1 VPRQRPA
8 VEYRM
13 LLLRNV
19 AVSLV
24 LATTCGLQAQEL
36 FDASPGS
43 PLRFHPSDRAVLAD
57 DSSRSDFECQ
67 VVPQSPL
74 LGFDLKFTAGYV
86 VRVPARTVGSAGDSV
101 RILFRVKPA
110 GATRAPAVY
119 FRQNFDIPRVST
131 DGGTAAF
138 PGRFVI
144 GPGQYEIDW
153 LMRNKQGRV
162 CSAHWRAD
170 AHMPSRA
177 ALLAAAAP
185 TNLIRPYREHTFADE
200 PPVARATEAPGGLH
214 IALLVNLAPLD
225 RDRFKLTAHEIESLV
240 TMLRT
245 LHREPSLGLFS
256 LTAFHAYNR
265 QLVYTVERQPRL
277 DFAAFGRA
285 IESMPSGV
293 VDVDAL
299 ADEDGDELFLSS
311 LLNSAFDA
319 ARERPDAVVI
329 MGPKIDR
336 DAAISPELL
345 NIAARPGAVFQF
357 SFNRNPRSY
366 PWPGAI
372 EAALRP
378 HGLVHSN
385 VTRPQDF
392 SRALAGFLDA
402 MGASPAD
409 ARAEVAGPPAN

>member
-1 VPRQRPA
+1 MQ
-8 VEYRM
+8 
-13 LLLRNV
+13 LLRHI
-19 AVSLV
+19 SGPLV
-24 LATTCGLQAQEL
+24 LATICGLQAQEL

-43 PLRFHPSDRAVLAD
+43 RLRFHPSDRAVLAD
-57 DSSRSDFECQ
+57 NSDRSDFECQ
-67 VVPQSPL
+67 VQPQSPL

-110 GATRAPAVY
+110 GSPRAPAVY
-119 FRQNFDIPRVST
+119 FRQNFDLPKVSA
-131 DGGTAAF
+131 DSGTAAF
-138 PGRFVI
+138 PGRFVV

-153 LMRNKQGRV
+153 LMRNQQGRV
-162 CSAHWRAD
+162 CSAHWTAD
-170 AHMPSRA
+170 ARMPSRT

-185 TNLIRPYREHTFADE
+185 MNLIRPYREHTFADE
-200 PPVARATEAPGGLH
+200 PPVARATESPGGLH

-225 RDRFKLTAHEIESLV
+225 RNRFKLTAHEIESLV

-265 QLVYTVERQPRL
+265 QMVYTVERQPRL
-277 DFAAFGRA
+277 DFAALGKA
-285 IESMPSGV
+285 IESMSSGV

-299 ADEDGDELFLSS
+299 ADEDGDEHFLST
-311 LLNSAFDA
+311 LLNSTFDT

-345 NIAARPGAVFQF
+345 NIASQPGAIFQF

-372 EAALRP
+372 ESALRP
-378 HGLVHSN
+378 YGLVHSN
-385 VTRPQDF
+385 VARPQDF

-402 MGASPAD
+402 MGASPAN

>member
-1 VPRQRPA
+1 
-8 VEYRM
+8 M

>member
-1 VPRQRPA
+1 
-8 VEYRM
+8 M
-13 LLLRNV
+13 LLLRHV
-19 AVSLV
+19 ASFLV
-24 LATTCGLQAQEL
+24 LATICGLQAQEL

-57 DSSRSDFECQ
+57 DSNRSDFECQ

-86 VRVPARTVGSAGDSV
+86 VRVPARTVGAAGDSV

-110 GATRAPAVY
+110 GAARAPAVY
-119 FRQNFDIPRVST
+119 FRQNFDIPHVSA

-138 PGRFVI
+138 PGRFVV
-144 GPGQYEIDW
+144 GPGQYQIDW
-153 LMRNKQGRV
+153 LMRNQQGRV
-162 CSAHWRAD
+162 CSAHWTAD
-170 AHMPSRA
+170 AHMPSRT

-200 PPVARATEAPGGLH
+200 PPVARATESPGGLH

-225 RDRFKLTAHEIESLV
+225 RNRFKLTAHEIESLV
-240 TMLRT
+240 AMLRT
-245 LHREPSLGLFS
+245 FHREPGLGLFS

-265 QLVYTVERQPRL
+265 QVVYTVERQPRL

-285 IESMPSGV
+285 IESMPAGV
-293 VDVDAL
+293 VDVVAL
-299 ADEDGDELFLSS
+299 ADEDGDEHFLSS
-311 LLNSAFDA
+311 LLNSTFDA

-336 DAAISPELL
+336 DAAIAPELL
-345 NIAARPGAVFQF
+345 NIVARPGAIFQF

-378 HGLVHSN
+378 FGLVHSN

-402 MGASPAD
+402 MGASPSD

>member
-1 VPRQRPA
+1 
-8 VEYRM
+8 M
-13 LLLRNV
+13 
-19 AVSLV
+19 LV
-24 LATTCGLQAQEL
+24 LRHISAPLVLVTICGLQAQDL

-43 PLRFHPSDRAVLAD
+43 PLRFHPSDRAVLEG
-57 DSSRSDFECQ
+57 DSNRSDFECQ
-67 VVPQSPL
+67 VEPQSPL
-74 LGFDLKFTAGYV
+74 LGFDLNFTAGYV
-86 VRVPARTVGSAGDSV
+86 VRFPARTVGSAGDSL

-110 GATRAPAVY
+110 GATRAAAVY
-119 FRQNFDIPRVST
+119 FRQNFDIPHVSA
-131 DGGTAAF
+131 DSGTAAF
-138 PGRFVI
+138 PGRFVV

-153 LMRNKQGRV
+153 LMRNRQGRV
-162 CSAHWRAD
+162 CSAHWTAS
-170 AHMPSRA
+170 AHMPSRT

-200 PPVARATEAPGGLH
+200 PPVARATESPGGLH
-214 IALLVNLAPLD
+214 VALLVNLAPLD
-225 RDRFKLTAHEIESLV
+225 RSRFKLNAHEIESLV

-265 QLVYTVERQPRL
+265 QAVYAVERQPRL
-277 DFAAFGRA
+277 DFAALGRA

-299 ADEDGDELFLSS
+299 ADEDGDEHFLLS
-311 LLNSAFDA
+311 LLNSTFDA

-345 NIAARPGAVFQF
+345 DIAAQPGPIFQF

-372 EAALRP
+372 ESALRP
-378 HGLVHSN
+378 YGLVHAN
-385 VTRPQDF
+385 VARPPDF

-409 ARAEVAGPPAN
+409 ARAEVASPPTN

>member
-1 VPRQRPA
+1 MP
-8 VEYRM
+8 
-13 LLLRNV
+13 LLRHIR
-19 AVSLV
+19 APLV
-24 LATTCGLQAQEL
+24 LVTICGLQAQVL

-43 PLRFHPSDRAVLAD
+43 PLRFHPSDRAVLAGD
-57 DSSRSDFECQ
+57 TNRSDFECK
-67 VVPQSPL
+67 VEPQAPL

-86 VRVPARTVGSAGDSV
+86 VRVPARTVGSAGDSL

-110 GATRAPAVY
+110 SAARAPAVY
-119 FRQNFDIPRVST
+119 FRQNFDIPRVSA
-131 DGGTAAF
+131 DSGTAAF
-138 PGRFVI
+138 PGRFIV

-153 LMRNKQGRV
+153 LMRNQQGRV
-162 CSAHWRAD
+162 CSAHWTAN
-170 AHMPSRA
+170 AQMPSRT

-185 TNLIRPYREHTFADE
+185 ANLIRPYREHTFADE
-200 PPVARATEAPGGLH
+200 PPVARAAESPGGLH
-214 IALLVNLAPLD
+214 ISLLVNLAPLD

-245 LHREPSLGLFS
+245 FHREPSLGLFS

-265 QLVYTVERQPRL
+265 QLVYAVERQPRL
-277 DFAAFGRA
+277 DFAALGAA

-293 VDVDAL
+293 VDLDAL
-299 ADEDGDELFLSS
+299 ADEDGDEHFLSS
-311 LLNSAFDA
+311 LLNSAFDTT
-319 ARERPDAVVI
+319 RQRPDAVVI

-336 DAAISPELL
+336 DAAISPEML
-345 NIAARPGAVFQF
+345 NIATQPGAIFQF

-366 PWPGAI
+366 PWHGAI

-378 HGLVHSN
+378 YGLVHAN
-385 VTRPQDF
+385 VARPQDF
-392 SRALAGFLDA
+392 SRALVGFLDA

>member
-1 VPRQRPA
+1 
-8 VEYRM
+8 M

-311 LLNSAFDA
+311 LLNSAFHA
-319 ARERPDAVVI
+319 APERPDAVLI
-329 MGPKIDR
+329 IGPKIDR

>member
-1 VPRQRPA
+1 
-8 VEYRM
+8 M
-13 LLLRNV
+13 LLLRHIWV
-19 AVSLV
+19 PLI
-24 LATTCGLQAQEL
+24 LAAACGLQAQDL

-43 PLRFHPSDRAVLAD
+43 PLRFHPSDRAVLAGD
-57 DSSRSDFECQ
+57 RNRSDFECQ
-67 VVPQSPL
+67 VEPQSPL

-86 VRVPARTVGSAGDSV
+86 VRVPARTVGSAGDSL

-119 FRQNFDIPRVST
+119 FRQNFDIPHVTADS
-131 DGGTAAF
+131 GTAAF
-138 PGRFVI
+138 PGRFVV
-144 GPGQYEIDW
+144 GPGRYEIDW
-153 LMRNKQGRV
+153 LMRNRQGRV
-162 CSAHWRAD
+162 CSAHWTAN
-170 AHMPSRA
+170 AQMPSRT

-200 PPVARATEAPGGLH
+200 PPVARSTESPGGLH

-225 RDRFKLTAHEIESLV
+225 RSRFKLNAHEIESLV

-256 LTAFHAYNR
+256 LTAFHAYDR
-265 QLVYTVERQPRL
+265 QAVYAVERQPRL
-277 DFAAFGRA
+277 DFAALGRA
-285 IESMPSGV
+285 IESMSPGV

-299 ADEDGDELFLSS
+299 ADEGGDERFLSS

-319 ARERPDAVVI
+319 TRERPDAIVI

-345 NIAARPGAVFQF
+345 NIAAQPGAIFQF

-385 VTRPQDF
+385 VARPQDF

>member
-1 VPRQRPA
+1 
-8 VEYRM
+8 M
-13 LLLRNV
+13 LLLRHV
-19 AVSLV
+19 AASLV

-57 DSSRSDFECQ
+57 DSNRSDFECN

-185 TNLIRPYREHTFADE
+185 MNLIRPYREHTFADE

-299 ADEDGDELFLSS
+299 ADEDGDEHFLAS

-319 ARERPDAVVI
+319 AGERPDAVVI